1 VNCLQ
6 KHVFEGKIVERIEMI
21 RKRGRRRK
29 QLLDD
34 LNEKR
39 GY

>member
-6 KHVFEGKIVERIEMI
+6 KHVFEGKIDEKIEMM
-21 RKRGRRRK
+21 RRRERRSK

-34 LNEKR
+34 LN
-39 GY
+39 